1 MEDIAIY
8 FEKLNLGYERYV
20 FKPVSIIRGEYIKKT
35 NQFVTDYGVLCENI
49 RSASYDDYEDFFN
62 CQTTMK
68 ELKEKFGSENT
79 DEVLLSEY
87 FELCLDYCYIGY
99 YSIEQGRLNCAVIP
113 YEMIENIFNQDIVAV
128 QGGHVVFND
137 GFVFDIDTLK
147 DLRDSKSLKE
157 VRNKL
162 DQIINMENSVFDQ
175 IPNKQMDEHGVSLKQ
190 EESKKITLKEL
201 RKDVLTKI
209 KGQDSAVYDITRS
222 IMINQTS
229 SDPRNKSHILVTG
242 PTGTGKTEIIKIIC
256 ENLNLPL
263 FEADATAYTKEGYVG
278 KSVYSMLSS
287 LIDAADGDIEK
298 AQNGILIIDEIDK
311 KLSSRDDVSGIDVL
325 YSLLKIMDR
334 GVIEVDRGGRTGLT
348 DNVVFDTSNL
358 TIIFMG
364 AFENLYQ
371 KKLKQ
376 NKSVIGFNSINN
388 PVPQNEIVVTKE
400 DLIKEGIPSEFLG
413 RIGDVTSTNFFKVE
427 DLIDILT
434 NSKISALLIQQKY
447 FKEAFN
453 VDLKYTSDYTY
464 EIANKAIKAKTNARE
479 LRSLVKNS
487 LKFAT
492 DELLSG
498 EKIKVLKL
506 TKETAADNKKYYVE

>member
-8 FEKLNLGYERYV
+8 FEKINLGYDRYV
-20 FKPVSIIRGEYIKKT
+20 FKPVNIIRGVYLERT
-35 NQFVTDYGVLCENI
+35 NQFVTDYGVPCQNI
-49 RSASYDDYEDFFN
+49 SCSEYYDYEDFFH
-62 CQTTMK
+62 CQTTIK

-79 DEVLLSEY
+79 IESLLSEY
-87 FELCLDYCYIGY
+87 FELCSDYCYIGY
-99 YSIEQGRLNCAVIP
+99 YSIKQGRLNCAVIP
-113 YEMIENIFNQDIVAV
+113 YDMIENIFDRDIVAV
-128 QGGHVVFND
+128 NGGQIEFVE
-137 GFVFDIDTLK
+137 GFIDTLK

-157 VRNKL
+157 VRSKL
-162 DQIINMENSVFDQ
+162 DQIINMDDPKFDKLSK
-175 IPNKQMDEHGVSLKQ
+175 NYLDNEVSLKK
-190 EESKKITLKEL
+190 EESKGLTLKEL
-201 RKDVLTKI
+201 RKDVLSKI
-209 KGQDSAVYDITRS
+209 KGQDNAVYDITRS

-287 LIDAADGDIEK
+287 LIDMADGDIEK

-311 KLSSRDDVSGIDVL
+311 KLSSRDDVSGVDVL

-348 DNVVFDTSNL
+348 DKVMFDTSNL
-358 TIIFMG
+358 TIIFIG

-376 NKSVIGFNSINN
+376 NKHVIGFNSIDTQ
-388 PVPQNEIVVTKE
+388 VPQNEIVVTKE
-400 DLIKEGIPSEFLG
+400 DLIKEGVPSEFLG

-427 DLIDILT
+427 DLVNILT

-447 FKEAFN
+447 FKEKFN

-464 EIANKAIKAKTNARE
+464 EIANKAIKTKTNARE
-479 LRSLVKNS
+479 LKSLVKDS
-487 LKFAT
+487 LKIAT

-506 TKETAADNKKYYVE
+506 TKETAIDNKKFYVE